1 MDAAKADLMRA
12 LGRVARGLSTLFW
25 CLPLALAAQVATGR
39 ADWVGFMGAF
49 AFAPALL
56 LTAMLWHGLRLL
68 RDFQKQERVWQQA
81 LDRAEF
87 LAVVNTGLSPF
98 LFWWHRFPLVPSY
111 IVCVDLLAVS
121 ALLFLMQINRVLLRL
136 SAMLPDEMLRSEAR
150 TFTGLNLWL
159 LLGVLAGFAVDRVFG
174 RLPGAPRLMGGFSF
188 PMQQTATF
196 LALLVALTPVATTL
210 ALLWKIK
217 EAIFTGLFDTER

>member
-1 MDAAKADLMRA
+1 
-12 LGRVARGLSTLFW
+12 
-25 CLPLALAAQVATGR
+25 
-39 ADWVGFMGAF
+39 
-49 AFAPALL
+49 
-56 LTAMLWHGLRLL
+56 
-68 RDFQKQERVWQQA
+68 
-81 LDRAEF
+81 
-87 LAVVNTGLSPF
+87 
-98 LFWWHRFPLVPSY
+98 
-111 IVCVDLLAVS
+111 
-121 ALLFLMQINRVLLRL
+121 
-136 SAMLPDEMLRSEAR
+136 MLRSEAR